1 VTSPI
6 PSAGVAPAPRPHWA
20 ALVGVGVLAGL
31 LSGLFGVGGGIL
43 VVPALL
49 LLGVDQP
56 RAAGTSVTAILPTA
70 IVGAI
75 GYGLTSHIDWLA
87 GILLAVGA
95 VGGAQIGSLLLNR
108 LPRRV
113 LFWSFIA
120 LMLLVAASLWVRIP
134 ERDDTIEI
142 TVLTG
147 ATLVLLGLVVGIL
160 SALFGVG
167 GGVMV
172 VPALIVGYGASD
184 LIAKGTSLLMM
195 VPGSISATI
204 ANSRRG
210 NIDFGMALLIGV
222 PACVLS
228 PLGLWAATA
237 IPPLWSNIAFSA
249 LIVAVVAQL
258 ATRELRSPRTPN

>member
-1 VTSPI
+1 VN
-6 PSAGVAPAPRPHWA
+6 SANRAPVEPAPRPHWA
-20 ALVGVGVLAGL
+20 ALAGVGVLAGL

-49 LLGVDQP
+49 LLGVDQR
-56 RAAGTSVTAILPTA
+56 RAAGTSVAAILPTA

-75 GYGLTSHIDWLA
+75 GYGLTNHIDWLA

-142 TVLTG
+142 GVLTG

-172 VPALIVGYGASD
+172 VPALIVAYGASD

-195 VPGSISATI
+195 VPGSISATA

-210 NIDFGMALLIGV
+210 NIDFRMALLIGV

-258 ATRELRSPRTPN
+258 ATRELRSRRTSN